1 MRVSGGFGL
10 PVWIMVLGGVLWMLS
25 IPLSQAEDTQA
36 WMSQASA
43 AVQRGDFKTAEKQ
56 YRRVLREAPDEP
68 NAQLGL
74 ASTLMAEQRTTEAR
88 VILEALVRKKPDFQP
103 AYYLLGMAYEAG
115 GDMSRARAAY
125 QAYVS
130 SNPSR
135 VSSDPQVRI
144 KLRQMGVF

>member
-1 MRVSGGFGL
+1 
-10 PVWIMVLGGVLWMLS
+10 MVLGGLFWMLS
-25 IPLSQAEDTQA
+25 LPVSQAEDIQA

-56 YRRVLREAPDEP
+56 YRRVLKEAPDEP

-74 ASTLMAEQRTTEAR
+74 ASTLMAEQRATEAR
-88 VILEALVRKKPDFQP
+88 VILEALLKKNPDFQP

-115 GDMSRARAAY
+115 GDMARARAAY

-135 VSSDPQVRI
+135 VSTDPQVRI
-144 KLRQMGVF
+144 KLRQMGIF